1 MAIRNGVVFKVCDYA
16 FKYNAVAK
24 RPSQSSWIEIPV
36 NQFSSVP
43 MYACMR
49 ACVCVSVRGRMCMLV
64 LVHVDV

>member
-1 MAIRNGVVFKVCDYA
+1 VFKVCGKA

-24 RPSQSSWIEIPV
+24 RPIQSSWIEMPV
-36 NQFSSVP
+36 NQFSGVP

-49 ACVCVSVRGRMCMLV
+49 ACVCVSVRGGMCMLV